1 MGMLQGPS
9 HAQGGIPLLVNGQ
22 PVNAEVEGGEILA
35 VINKRSAAQYL
46 PLFSAINA
54 TNGVKFENG
63 GVIGSGWS
71 LPTPAPRPM
80 SEGQFIA
87 ARIESAIQAMRID
100 FNNGI
105 TRSTK
110 ATLERVDNIKVHVV
124 EKDITKTQKKV
135 ASIRAKATII
145 GGK

>member
-9 HAQGGIPLLVNGQ
+9 HSQGGIPLLVNGH

-71 LPTPAPRPM
+71 LPTSAPLPP
-80 SEGQFIA
+80 SNGQMLA
-87 ARIESAIQAMRID
+87 SMRDDLRTYYRQTERMI
-100 FNNGI
+100 
-105 TRSTK
+105 K
-110 ATLERVDNIKVHVV
+110 ATTERIDNIKVHVV

>member
-9 HAQGGIPLLVNGQ
+9 HSQGGIPLMVNGQ

-63 GVIGSGWS
+63 GIVGSGWS
-71 LPTPAPRPM
+71 LPTPAPLPPSQSQRDA
-80 SEGQFIA
+80 ETWAELRGLRNDVVRLA
-87 ARIESAIQAMRID
+87 KIQ
-100 FNNGI
+100 G
-105 TRSTK
+105 
-110 ATLERVDNIKVHVV
+110 ERVDNLKVYVV
-124 EKDITKTQKKV
+124 EKDITKAQKKV
-135 ASIRAKATII
+135 ANIRAKATII